1 MRRRDLFAL
10 GTLAV
15 AATAAGSASAG
26 GPTSSSGT
34 VAPSLNIAGVGVPII
49 AGGRIR
55 NYVFVTLRLT
65 LGSGQTPEMMRAK
78 EPYYRDALVR
88 AAHRQPFTK
97 ADDWTVVDEAR
108 LKAVLL
114 AEARRISGPKS
125 FSGVEIRSQAP
136 RRRAGMLRPES
147 QAARTRPKSL

>member
-88 AAHRQPFTK
+88 QAHRTPFVL
-97 ADDWTVVDEAR
+97 ADDWTRVDSEAISAWLMR
-108 LKAVLL
+108 A
-114 AEARRISGPKS
+114 APSISGAGS
-125 FSGVEIRSQAP
+125 IASAEVALQTP
-136 RRRAGMLRPES
+136 RRRTGVRPV
-147 QAARTRPKSL
+147 

>member
-88 AAHRQPFTK
+88 QAHRTPFVL
-97 ADDWTVVDEAR
+97 ADDWTRVDSRAISAWLMR
-108 LKAVLL
+108 A
-114 AEARRISGPKS
+114 APSISGPGS
-125 FSGVEIRSQAP
+125 IASAEVALQTP
-136 RRRAGMLRPES
+136 RRRTGVRP
-147 QAARTRPKSL
+147 T